1 MARLEIGKGID
12 LTISGYKK
20 AEQKLQSYI
29 KPSVYKGAAY
39 MSEKIVS
46 ALEALPTQ
54 DRKDGSGLP
63 PFMRKGKKAS
73 GISTIQKQDI
83 INGFGIAAFENKNG
97 FINVKIGFDG
107 YGSYRTNSFPQGI
120 PNVLVVRSLEIGTD
134 FLKKNSVVTQTVKA
148 NENKTIKIL
157 EEEFNKRV
165 TKEL

>member
-63 PFMRKGKKAS
+63 PFMRKGKRQAEFQQFKS
-73 GISTIQKQDI
+73 RILLMDSELQHL
-83 INGFGIAAFENKNG
+83 
-97 FINVKIGFDG
+97 KIK
-107 YGSYRTNSFPQGI
+107 
-120 PNVLVVRSLEIGTD
+120 TD
-134 FLKKNSVVTQTVKA
+134 L
-148 NENKTIKIL
+148 L
-157 EEEFNKRV
+157 M
-165 TKEL
+165 